1 MGFTGRFERQPKQLA
16 MLRVQMAKNKKKSK
30 QGPPSYN
37 NRRALYDY
45 FIVDTMEVG
54 IVLEGSEVKAIREG
68 SCSLKEGYI
77 SVDLEPPRLTLHQI
91 DIGIYQPAGQ
101 LNHIPK
107 RDRIL
112 LAKKREI
119 IKLAREVDQKGVT
132 LVPLEMYFSQGLVKI
147 KLAIAKGKAQHD
159 KRKAIADRE
168 NQRDMQRAM

>member
-1 MGFTGRFERQPKQLA
+1 
-16 MLRVQMAKNKKKSK
+16 MAKRKNNKKSK

-45 FIVDTMEVG
+45 FIVDTIEVG

-77 SVDLEPPRLTLHQI
+77 TVDLQPPRLTLHQV
-91 DIGIYQPAGQ
+91 DIGIYQPAGA

-112 LAKKREI
+112 LAKKREV

-132 LVPLEMYFSQGLVKI
+132 LVPLELYFSRGYAKV
-147 KLAIAKGKAQHD
+147 KLAVAKGKATHD

-168 NQRDMQRAM
+168 NQRDLQRAMSKYSN

>member
-1 MGFTGRFERQPKQLA
+1 
-16 MLRVQMAKNKKKSK
+16 MLGVNMAKKNKQNKKSK
-30 QGPPSYN
+30 QGPPSFN

-45 FIVDTMEVG
+45 FIIDTMEVG

-77 SVDLEPPRLTLHQI
+77 SVDLDPPRLTLHQI

-107 RDRIL
+107 RDRVL
-112 LAKKREI
+112 LAKKREML
-119 IKLAREVDQKGVT
+119 KLAREVDQKGVT

-168 NQRDMQRAM
+168 NQRDLQRAMSKFSN

>member
-1 MGFTGRFERQPKQLA
+1 
-16 MLRVQMAKNKKKSK
+16 MAKRKNNSKKK

-45 FIVDTMEVG
+45 FILDTLEVG

-77 SVDLEPPRLTLHQI
+77 SVDLEPPRLTLHQV

-107 RDRIL
+107 RDRVL
-112 LAKKREI
+112 LAKKKEI
-119 IKLAREVDQKGVT
+119 ANLAREVDQKGVT

-147 KLAIAKGKAQHD
+147 KLATAKGKAQHD
-159 KRKAIADRE
+159 KRRSIADRE
-168 NQRDMQRAM
+168 NQRDMQRQMSKYAP